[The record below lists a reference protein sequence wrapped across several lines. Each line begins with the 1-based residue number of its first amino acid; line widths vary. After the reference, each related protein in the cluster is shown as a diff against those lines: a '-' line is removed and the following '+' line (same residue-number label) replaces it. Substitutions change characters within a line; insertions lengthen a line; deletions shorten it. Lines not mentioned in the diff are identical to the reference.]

1 MRDFLISALY
11 LVIFYVTLRV
21 LLILKISN
29 LSNQY
34 KMKLKQTFKLI

>member
-11 LVIFYVTLRV
+11 LIIFYVTLRV